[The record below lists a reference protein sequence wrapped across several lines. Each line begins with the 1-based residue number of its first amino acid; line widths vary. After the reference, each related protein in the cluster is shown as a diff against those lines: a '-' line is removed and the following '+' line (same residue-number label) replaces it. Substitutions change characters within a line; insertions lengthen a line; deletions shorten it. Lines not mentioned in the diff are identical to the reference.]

1 MEALETAGV
10 GVRRPGRDVPFG
22 AADEDW
28 LMLAG
33 RQGWIALLRDKRV
46 RHREVERAAIQEA
59 RLAAFVFTGG
69 QVTAA
74 KVTEILIKRLDKMI
88 KIAVSEPR
96 PFMYTITAGG
106 NMSLTR
112 LPGR

>member
-1 MEALETAGV
+1 
-10 GVRRPGRDVPFG
+10 
-22 AADEDW
+22 
-28 LMLAG
+28 MLAG
-33 RQGWIALLRDKRV
+33 PQGWIALLRDKRV
-46 RHREVERAAIQEA
+46 RHREVERAAILEA

-69 QVTAA
+69 QVTATD
-74 KVTEILIKRLDKMI
+74 VTKILIKRLDKMI

-96 PFMYTITAGG
+96 PFLYTITAGG